1 MNQKKLKKIRR
12 FGKLRFSGNPQY
24 QERVLISI
32 YEKADDEKR
41 ELLDAEMD
49 QYFEAIENSKIKEGD
64 SILKSVLAD
73 NIKPA
78 KG

>member
-12 FGKLRFSGNPQY
+12 FGKLRFAGNPQY

-49 QYFEAIENSKIKEGD
+49 QYFEAIETSKIKEGD